1 MHFVTS
7 SGQYPQELPPWAG
20 KAGLAGKWR
29 KQQEFKQCSPL
40 GLLVEVWE
48 MDIPQTRVISRLTR
62 GCHTDQPRG
71 TCGLWKEGG
80 GHCCPALP
88 RESIQSSPG
97 SAHSW
102 QGLSVTSQPH
112 DSPCVSSMAL
122 MPNFFPGSPIHRTLE
137 HWTKSQ
143 VHIAP
148 PPIWLLLVL
157 LSSSALSGKR
167 GSLREDRDLQHE
179 QGWLLQGDPASFG
192 ILFYLGEVSSCRP
205 GALVYCCSTRK
216 EYTTRN
222 SKFLLTSVKGR
233 YCHYRQN

>member
-1 MHFVTS
+1 MLTIRGGGGGLGDGYS
-7 SGQYPQELPPWAG
+7 PNQSNIPP
-20 KAGLAGKWR
+20 
-29 KQQEFKQCSPL
+29 
-40 GLLVEVWE
+40 
-48 MDIPQTRVISRLTR
+48 
-62 GCHTDQPRG
+62 DQGMSHRPAQG
-71 TCGLWKEGG
+71 NLWLMEGG
-80 GHCCPALP
+80 RGHCCPALP

-112 DSPCVSSMAL
+112 DSPCVSSVAL

-157 LSSSALSGKR
+157 LSSSALSGNR

-179 QGWLLQGDPASFG
+179 QGWLLRGDPASFG